1 MRVEDGLKARPCLS
15 SPDEMALRRNGPN
28 DSVTS
33 KTFSE
38 LALCEPILRSLT
50 EAGYETPTPI
60 QQQSIPLLLDRR
72 DLLAIAQ
79 TGTGKTAAF
88 SLPILHHLAETDK
101 AGRRKTPPRT
111 TRVLILAPTREL
123 AVQIGENISTYT
135 RHLRLKKVVV
145 VGGVAFGPQK
155 AALSSGA
162 DILIATPGRLL
173 DLVNRDCLILDQ
185 VSHLVLDEADRML
198 DMGFIHDVRKIAK
211 LIPTSRQSLL
221 FSATMPPKVEQLA
234 QFLLKE
240 PARVEVTPEQLTV
253 ERIHQTV
260 HHVQSSSKQGLLL
273 EILSNPDFNK
283 VIIFT
288 RTKHKAD
295 RVSKMLTASGIE
307 SEALHGNKTQSAR
320 QRALQRFRNGA
331 CRALVATDIAARG
344 IDVSDVTHVINFEL
358 PNEPESYVHRIG
370 RTARAGTEG
379 AALSLCDPEEFAY
392 LLDIERLTGQRIEVI
407 GGTAP
412 ERHHANDGG
421 NRRGQRPNGPGK
433 GRGQKRRGGSGQ
445 SFAKKGGNGGGNGNG
460 SGEKTDRRPQKP
472 GNKPK
477 APHGKP
483 NGGGGENTLRRKQS
497 KRREAA

>member
-1 MRVEDGLKARPCLS
+1 MPCLWT
-15 SPDEMALRRNGPN
+15 ALRCNGPN
-28 DSVTS
+28 NPVTA
-33 KTFSE
+33 TNFSE
-38 LALCEPILRSLT
+38 LALCEPILRALKD
-50 EAGYETPTPI
+50 AGYETPTPI
-60 QQQSIPLLLDRR
+60 QQQSIPMVLDRR

-88 SLPILHHLAETDK
+88 SLPILHHLAESDK
-101 AGRRKTPPRT
+101 AGRRKLPAKTVRA
-111 TRVLILAPTREL
+111 LILAPTREL
-123 AVQIGENISTYT
+123 AVQIGESIATYT
-135 RHLRLKKVVV
+135 RHLGLRKVVV
-145 VGGVAFGPQK
+145 VGGVAFGPQR
-155 AALSSGA
+155 AALGRGA

-173 DLVNRDCLILDQ
+173 DLVTRDC
-185 VSHLVLDEADRML
+185 VSLGSVTHLVLDEADRML
-198 DMGFIHDVRKIAK
+198 DMGFINDVRKIAK
-211 LIPTSRQSLL
+211 MIPTARQSLL

-240 PARVEVTPEQLTV
+240 PGRVEVTPEQLTV

-260 HHVQSSSKQGLLL
+260 HHVPSSAKQGLLL
-273 EILSNPDFNK
+273 EVLSNPDFNK

-295 RVSKMLTASGIE
+295 RVAKMLTASGIE

-344 IDVSDVTHVINFEL
+344 IDVSDITHVINFEL

-412 ERHHANDGG
+412 ERLPANDGG

-433 GRGQKRRGGSGQ
+433 GRGQKRRGGQ
-445 SFAKKGGNGGGNGNG
+445 SFAKKDGNGGGNGNG
-460 SGEKTDRRPQKP
+460 SGERSDRRPQNS

>member
-1 MRVEDGLKARPCLS
+1 M
-15 SPDEMALRRNGPN
+15 
-28 DSVTS
+28 
-33 KTFSE
+33 
-38 LALCEPILRSLT
+38 CEPILRALKD
-50 EAGYETPTPI
+50 AGYETPTPI
-60 QQQSIPLLLDRR
+60 QQQSIPLVLDRR

-88 SLPILHHLAETDK
+88 SLPILHHLAEADK
-101 AGRRKTPPRT
+101 AGRRKLPPKTVRAL
-111 TRVLILAPTREL
+111 VLAPTREL
-123 AVQIGENISTYT
+123 AVQIGESIATYT
-135 RHLRLKKVVV
+135 RHLGLRKVVV
-145 VGGVAFGPQK
+145 VGGVAFGPQR
-155 AALSSGA
+155 AALGRGA

-173 DLVNRDCLILDQ
+173 DLVERDCVSLGS

-198 DMGFIHDVRKIAK
+198 DMGFIHDVRKVAK
-211 LIPTSRQSLL
+211 LVPSARQSLL

-240 PARVEVTPEQLTV
+240 PGRVEVTPEQLTV

-260 HHVQSSSKQGLLL
+260 HHVPASAKQGLLL
-273 EILSNPDFNK
+273 EVLSNPDFNK

-295 RVSKMLTASGIE
+295 RVAKMLTASGIE

-370 RTARAGTEG
+370 RTARAGTDG
-379 AALSLCDPEEFAY
+379 AALSLCDPDEFAY

-412 ERHHANDGG
+412 ERRPANDGG
-421 NRRGQRPNGPGK
+421 NRRGQRPNGSGK
-433 GRGQKRRGGSGQ
+433 GRGPKRRGGQ
-445 SFAKKGGNGGGNGNG
+445 SFAKKDGNGGGNGSN
-460 SGEKTDRRPQKP
+460 EKSNHRPQKP

-477 APHGKP
+477 PAHGKP

>member
-1 MRVEDGLKARPCLS
+1 M
-15 SPDEMALRRNGPN
+15 
-28 DSVTS
+28 TS
-33 KTFSE
+33 TTFSE
-38 LALCEPILRSLT
+38 LALCEPILRALKD
-50 EAGYETPTPI
+50 AGYETPTPI
-60 QQQSIPLLLDRR
+60 QQQSIPMVLDRR

-88 SLPILHHLAETDK
+88 SLPILHHLSEADK
-101 AGRRKTPPRT
+101 AGRRKLPPKTVRA
-111 TRVLILAPTREL
+111 LILAPTREL
-123 AVQIGENISTYT
+123 AVQIGESIATYT
-135 RHLRLKKVVV
+135 RHLGLRKVVV
-145 VGGVAFGPQK
+145 VGGVAFGPQR
-155 AALSSGA
+155 AALGRGA
-162 DILIATPGRLL
+162 DVLIATPGRLL
-173 DLVNRDCLILDQ
+173 DLVERDCVSLGS

-198 DMGFIHDVRKIAK
+198 DMGFIHDVRKVAK
-211 LIPTSRQSLL
+211 LVPSARQSLL

-240 PARVEVTPEQLTV
+240 PGRVEVTPEQLTV

-260 HHVQSSSKQGLLL
+260 HHVPSSAKQGLLL
-273 EILSNPDFNK
+273 DVLSNPDFNK

-344 IDVSDVTHVINFEL
+344 IDVSDVSHVINFEL
-358 PNEPESYVHRIG
+358 PNEPESYIHHIN

-379 AALSLCDPEEFAY
+379 SALSLCDPEEFAY

-412 ERHHANDGG
+412 EGRPANDGG
-421 NRRGQRPNGPGK
+421 NRRGQRNGPGK
-433 GRGQKRRGGSGQ
+433 GRGQKRRGGQ
-445 SFAKKGGNGGGNGNG
+445 SFAKKDGNGGGNGSNAK
-460 SGEKTDRRPQKP
+460 SNHRPPKP

-477 APHGKP
+477 TAHGKP

>member
-1 MRVEDGLKARPCLS
+1 M
-15 SPDEMALRRNGPN
+15 
-28 DSVTS
+28 TS

-88 SLPILHHLAETDK
+88 SLPILHQLAEADK
-101 AGRRKTPPRT
+101 AGRRKTAPKT
-111 TRVLILAPTREL
+111 VRVLILAPTREL
-123 AVQIGENISTYT
+123 AVQIGESISTYT

-155 AALSSGA
+155 ASLGSGA

-173 DLVNRDCLILDQ
+173 DLVNRNCLILDQ

-211 LIPTSRQSLL
+211 LIPASRQSLL

-253 ERIHQTV
+253 ERIRQTV
-260 HHVQSSSKQGLLL
+260 HHVPSSSKQSLLL

-379 AALSLCDPEEFAY
+379 SALSLCDPEEFAY

-412 ERHHANDGG
+412 QRLHANDGG
-421 NRRGQRPNGPGK
+421 KRRGQRPNGPGK
-433 GRGQKRRGGSGQ
+433 GRGQNRRGGQ
-445 SFAKKGGNGGGNGNG
+445 SFAKKDGNGGGSG
-460 SGEKTDRRPQKP
+460 SGEKSDRRPQKP

-483 NGGGGENTLRRKQS
+483 NGGGGETLRRKQS

>member
-1 MRVEDGLKARPCLS
+1 MTAT
-15 SPDEMALRRNGPN
+15 N
-28 DSVTS
+28 
-33 KTFSE
+33 FSE
-38 LALCEPILRSLT
+38 LALCEPILRALKD
-50 EAGYETPTPI
+50 AGYETPTPI

-88 SLPILHHLAETDK
+88 ALPILHQLSEADK
-101 AGRRKTPPRT
+101 AGRRRPPPKTVRA
-111 TRVLILAPTREL
+111 LILAPTREL
-123 AVQIGENISTYT
+123 AVQIGDSITAYT
-135 RHLRLKKVVV
+135 RHLSLRKVVV
-145 VGGVAFGPQK
+145 VGGVAFGPQR
-155 AALSSGA
+155 AALGRGA

-173 DLVNRDCLILDQ
+173 DLVARDCVTLRS
-185 VSHLVLDEADRML
+185 VTHLVLDEADRML
-198 DMGFIHDVRKIAK
+198 DMGFINDVRKIAQM
-211 LIPTSRQSLL
+211 IPTARQSLL

-240 PARVEVTPEQLTV
+240 PGRVEVTPEQLTV

-260 HHVQSSSKQGLLL
+260 HHVAAGSKPGLLL
-273 EILSNPDFNK
+273 EVLSNPDFNK

-295 RVSKMLTASGIE
+295 RVAKMLTASGIE

-344 IDVSDVTHVINFEL
+344 IDVSDITHVINFEL

-370 RTARAGTEG
+370 RTARAGTDG
-379 AALSLCDPEEFAY
+379 AALSLCDPDEFAY
-392 LLDIERLTGQRIEVI
+392 LLDIERLTGQKIEVI

-412 ERHHANDGG
+412 ERRPANDGG

-433 GRGQKRRGGSGQ
+433 GRGPKRGGGQ
-445 SFAKKGGNGGGNGNG
+445 SFGKKDASG
-460 SGEKTDRRPQKP
+460 SGEKSDRRPQKP

-483 NGGGGENTLRRKQS
+483 NGGGGESTLRRKQS